1 METGNIN
8 LIAAMGYK
16 NDNIKEKAKMIK
28 VEITFDEDWLLQR
41 RDDPIYPIENVKQ
54 LIEKEFKTENAL
66 DSNVSSLSF
75 RLDEAEEIGEASIK
89 EKISELINAE
99 YDLTPGSPEYSVVIS
114 PARMTT
120 KRIRMT

>member
-1 METGNIN
+1 
-8 LIAAMGYK
+8 MGYK

-75 RLDEAEEIGEASIK
+75 RLDEAEGIGEASIK